1 MEVIEEHS
9 DIEPPRQRTA
19 REKRAKGRFSP
30 KDKDSSMNDPA
41 STAVESIRVQPN
53 LPVTSTQSTA
63 KQQTRVCSVCGD
75 TKPTHNFPAL
85 IGCKHASE
93 VCSACYES

>member
-1 MEVIEEHS
+1 
-9 DIEPPRQRTA
+9 
-19 REKRAKGRFSP
+19 
-30 KDKDSSMNDPA
+30 MNDPA